1 MTITC
6 IRWRDASYGHNAET
20 NIKDTGPAD
29 LWEVGFLLKEDNE
42 SVTVSMEHMDGATTT
57 RNWIC
62 VPKSGIVERRDLSFE
77 QFQQLL
83 KKRRGVKS

>member
-6 IRWRDASYGHNAET
+6 IRWLDAAYGQDEVEFDET
-20 NIKDTGPAD
+20 GLAH
-29 LWEVGFLLKEDNE
+29 LWEVGFLLREDE
-42 SVTVSMEHMDGATTT
+42 HSVTVSMEHQEGATTT

-77 QFQQLL
+77 QFQQML